1 VSHTTQDG
9 MDGGNGVIIVSGP
22 ADVAFTVAP
31 GTNTTSTHPGGAKL
45 ATFTVT
51 GTLDATD
58 A

>member
-1 VSHTTQDG
+1 
-9 MDGGNGVIIVSGP
+9 MDGGNGVMIISGP

-31 GTNTTSTHPGGAKL
+31 PTNTTSTHPGGAKL

-51 GTLDATD
+51 GTLDAAD